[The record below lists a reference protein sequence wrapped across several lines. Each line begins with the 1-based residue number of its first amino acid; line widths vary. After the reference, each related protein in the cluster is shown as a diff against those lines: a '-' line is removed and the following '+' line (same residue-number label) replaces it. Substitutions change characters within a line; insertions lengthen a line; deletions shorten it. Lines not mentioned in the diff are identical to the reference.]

1 MAETMKPTVY
11 LETSVVGYLTA
22 RPSRDLIV
30 AAHQQITQEW
40 WEFHRSKFDL
50 YVSQIVQREIG
61 TGNPQF
67 AQERLEAVRGL
78 LPLTATPQAVALAR
92 TLTELGALPLK
103 AEVDALHMAIAAV
116 NGLDYLLTWNSR
128 HIANARTRPKIE
140 ALCRAAG
147 YEPPTI
153 CTPEELMEE

>member
-1 MAETMKPTVY
+1 MTPTVY

-22 RPSRDLIV
+22 KPSRDLIV

-40 WEFHRSKFDL
+40 WEVRRAGFDL
-50 YVSQIVQREIG
+50 YISQVVLNEIG
-61 TGNPQF
+61 SGSAQF
-67 AQERLEAVRGL
+67 AQERLEAVRDL
-78 LPLTATPQAVALAR
+78 SILEVSPQAVALAR
-92 TLTELGALPLK
+92 ALVSQNALPPK
-103 AEVDALHMAIAAV
+103 AEVDALHMAVAAV
-116 NGLDYLLTWNSR
+116 NGLDYLLTWNNK

-153 CTPEELMEE
+153 CSPEELMED